1 MQNSRADLNNAG
13 NANVPLGFGDLVVSP
28 GDHIGHFYE
37 GREECMR
44 ILAPFIQTGL
54 AAGDKCVCLSTV
66 ASRAELSNKLKAE
79 GVDVDDAVTSGQ
91 LVLSDGWSEPQQLKD
106 MLAQALSEVGERS

>member
-1 MQNSRADLNNAG
+1 MQKFEDGLDDTGSAH
-13 NANVPLGFGDLVVSP
+13 VPLGFGDLVVSP

-54 AAGDKCVCLSTV
+54 AAGDKCVCISTV
-66 ASRAELSNKLKAE
+66 ASRSELSNQLTAAGVGVE
-79 GVDVDDAVTSGQ
+79 GGFF
-91 LVLSDGWSEPQQLKD
+91 GE
-106 MLAQALSEVGERS
+106 LA